1 MDNGFRCVGFI
12 FLLLLDKAIYDDGIK
27 WRTVMIKICIVDDH
41 AMVRS
46 GLKMLLN
53 DQDDIS
59 VIGEASDGDEAIA
72 IAIQLQPN
80 VILMDLSMPHG
91 KDGLTATKDL
101 KQQQPHISIL
111 ILTMHDDE
119 EYLFRAIHAGASG
132 FILKSAPHEELLT
145 AIRLVAEGNA
155 YLHPAATKRL
165 MGEYL
170 DRAHTGEGGSP
181 METLSER
188 EKEIVSLVA
197 KGYSNK
203 EVADQLVISVKTVES
218 HKANV
223 MEKLSLRTRPDLVKY
238 AMKKG
243 LMNFE

>member
-1 MDNGFRCVGFI
+1 
-12 FLLLLDKAIYDDGIK
+12 
-27 WRTVMIKICIVDDH
+27 MIKICIVDDH

-46 GLKMLLN
+46 GLRMLL
-53 DQDDIS
+53 DDKEDIT
-59 VIGEASDGDEAIA
+59 VVGEASEGDEAIKLA
-72 IAIQLQPN
+72 MQLQPD
-80 VILMDLSMPHG
+80 VVLMDLSMPHG

-101 KQQQPHISIL
+101 KQQLPQTAVL

-132 FILKSAPHEELLT
+132 YILKSAPHEELLT
-145 AIRLVAEGNA
+145 AIRLVASGNA
-155 YLHPAATKRL
+155 YLYPAATKRL

-170 DRAHTGEGGSP
+170 ERAHTGEGGTQG
-181 METLSER
+181 ETLSER
-188 EKEIVSLVA
+188 EKEILSLVA

-223 MEKLSLRTRPDLVKY
+223 MEKLGLKTRPDLVKY